1 MAEPIGSQDQAAAPK
16 RPAPTIEGTATEV
29 SIEPSPEAEGNP
41 ESPADP
47 TPPPDAAE
55 PPHLTDGTADAD
67 GDANGAP
74 PRPAFA
80 AVKGFMTHLAAG
92 LAGGV
97 IGVAALAL
105 AWNHL
110 DSGGEAVPPAAVA
123 NLEQR
128 IAELE
133 AAPPATGGDTIAQLE
148 QRLAAIERDGT
159 QAPGEIATLEGRIAQ
174 LESSLK
180 AMAETAEEGGSVA
193 STAAIGQQ
201 IAEAE
206 QRLNEQIA
214 AARAEGETASVALGE
229 MQSEIA
235 ALKAKLGALAEAE
248 FGVDSDLGPELNAL
262 SDRIAKLEATLPEL
276 VGALGKEAAG
286 VKSAAVAIAFANL
299 RAAVTDGRAYG
310 AELDT
315 IGALAPALG
324 DLGILPAHAEKGI
337 PTVPELV
344 RGFDIARDNALAA
357 TATPQGESFLANLW
371 ASAQGLVTIRR
382 IDEAPVGEGPDPTL
396 ARAKAALDKGDLEAA
411 VKQVETL
418 SGPARESFAAWIGQ
432 VRARLGA
439 DAILARLEGTLLVSM
454 SGEAPQQP

>member
-1 MAEPIGSQDQAAAPK
+1 MAEPFGSQDQAAAPK

-29 SIEPSPEAEGNP
+29 SSEPSIGADASP
-41 ESPADP
+41 ESPAEP
-47 TPPPDAAE
+47 APDAKE
-55 PPHLTDGTADAD
+55 PPHLTDDSEELGDDAK
-67 GDANGAP
+67 GAP
-74 PRPAFA
+74 PRPAFTGL
-80 AVKGFMTHLAAG
+80 KSFMTHLAAG
-92 LAGGV
+92 IAGGV

-105 AWNHL
+105 AWSNL
-110 DSGGEAVPPAAVA
+110 DSGGKGIPPAAIA

-133 AAPPATGGDTIAQLE
+133 AAPPVAAGGDTIAQLE
-148 QRLAAIERDGT
+148 QRLAALEGDGT
-159 QAPGEIATLEGRIAQ
+159 QAPGEIADLEGRIAQ

-206 QRLNEQIA
+206 QRLNDKIA
-214 AARAEGETASVALGE
+214 GALTERETASAALGE
-229 MQSEIA
+229 VQSEIA

-248 FGVDSDLGPELNAL
+248 LGVDADLGPELNAL

-299 RAAVTDGRAYG
+299 RAAVTDGRPYG

-324 DLGILPAHAEKGI
+324 DLGILPAYAEKGI

-357 TATPQGESFLANLW
+357 TAAPPGESFLANLW

-418 SGPARESFAAWIGQ
+418 AGPARESFAAWIGQ